1 MITLLRDLYTHQA
14 WADGRVWVAVLDH
27 PAARQDAD
35 LKARLAHLHGA
46 QHLWLA
52 RWKGLDA
59 TLPTAADF
67 PDLARLHAFAGEVHL
82 RLRGWV
88 EAASEP
94 DLARPLVYRDLQGRT
109 WEQPLGGLMLHV
121 PLHSQ
126 HHRGQVAL
134 RLKAL
139 GVPVP
144 PTDFVVW
151 LREGRPEG

>member
-1 MITLLRDLYTHQA
+1 MTALLRDLYAHQA
-14 WADGRVWVAVLDH
+14 WADGRIWAAVLDH
-27 PAARQDAD
+27 PMARQDAD
-35 LKARLAHLHGA
+35 LKARIAHLHGA

-59 TLPTAADF
+59 TLPSAADF
-67 PDLARLHAFAGEVHL
+67 PDLDRLHAFAREVHP
-82 RLRGWV
+82 RLRAWV
-88 EAASEP
+88 EGCSDAN
-94 DLARPLVYRDLQGRT
+94 LARPLTYRDLQGRP
-109 WEQPLGGLMLHV
+109 WEQPLGDLMLHV

-126 HHRGQVAL
+126 YHRGQVAL

-151 LREGRPEG
+151 VREGRPAA

>member
-1 MITLLRDLYTHQA
+1 MITLLRDLYAHQA
-14 WADGRVWVAVLDH
+14 WADGRIWAAALDH
-27 PAARQDAD
+27 PAARCDED

-126 HHRGQVAL
+126 HHRGQLAL